1 MFFTWLNEERS
12 LFSFYLFFLTYI
24 LKLLFCFLFF
34 FKINYTKKLSIFK
47 FKLTNGI
54 NFNSDLI
61 DCIYY
66 GILYINK
73 ILIFKIIFCPLLFYG
88 FVNLR
93 WINWMSSCKKKRQ
106 TQCILANTFF
116 SSKYNL
122 FIRFMIEPFCKHGDW
137 INKI

>member
-73 ILIFKIIFCPLLFYG
+73 ILIFEIIFCPLLFFG

-106 TQCILANTFF
+106 TKNMWKYLHLDIFYLHLKKVIRMILKLG
-116 SSKYNL
+116 SIPVK
-122 FIRFMIEPFCKHGDW
+122 
-137 INKI
+137 